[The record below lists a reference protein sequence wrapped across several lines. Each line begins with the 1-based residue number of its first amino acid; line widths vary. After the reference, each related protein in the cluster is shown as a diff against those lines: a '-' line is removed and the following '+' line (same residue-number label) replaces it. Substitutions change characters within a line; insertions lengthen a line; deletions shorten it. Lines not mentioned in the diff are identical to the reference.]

1 MRNRGSESLLRA
13 LPALI
18 RPLLLADLRDFRAR
32 LRWSL
37 LQLYYGNRDLHYE
50 VWRRSRLGVVEI
62 GLHFEADPLTNARL
76 LGAFRA
82 REREVRASLGQTPII
97 EEWDRGWARIYEAH
111 PLGDERALADD
122 CAERLAA
129 YIRTLEPMLREEL
142 PADVPWELPTRRG
155 GARARARRSA

>member
-1 MRNRGSESLLRA
+1 MR
-13 LPALI
+13 
-18 RPLLLADLRDFRAR
+18 LARRDFVTQVLEATAIKVPASLGELHRMK
-32 LRWSL
+32 RWSL
-37 LQLYYGNRDLHYE
+37 GQLWTGNRDLHYE
-50 VWRRSRLGVVEI
+50 VWKRARLGVVEI

-82 REREVRASLGQTPII
+82 REREIRAKLGPAPIL

-111 PLGDERALADD
+111 PLGDERALADY